1 MEFIQISKKTSL
13 VGQDFLDSDGSMN
26 DLCMKVYIIEL
37 KREAAT
43 TKKYFLCNFLCIS
56 VQIRKLSSLGSK
68 FRDNLRYSFYK

>member
-43 TKKYFLCNFLCIS
+43 TKKYFLCNFLCITS
-56 VQIRKLSSLGSK
+56 VSKLENW
-68 FRDNLRYSFYK
+68 DQNLEIIFYK